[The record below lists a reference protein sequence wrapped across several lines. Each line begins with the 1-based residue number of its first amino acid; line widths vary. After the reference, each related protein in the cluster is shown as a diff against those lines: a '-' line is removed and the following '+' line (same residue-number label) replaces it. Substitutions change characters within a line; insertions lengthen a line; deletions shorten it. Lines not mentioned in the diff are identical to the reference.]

1 MMTCD
6 IKLQMCRSSRP
17 LLSSPIACHQVGH
30 RHSMALRSIQC
41 CSTSDVPRLAAQQS
55 RSRCTAQPH
64 QQHHLHLAP
73 PLLLHSQSN
82 FSQGRKAAAVLVT
95 AAAHEQPVV
104 DVAAGQASSSSR
116 PQPSGSTSSS
126 TKSRKQ
132 QAPSSS
138 SSRGSSSS
146 SSEDSSSGPDI
157 SIKVLSGPSELSA
170 VAKLRAEAYYE
181 VRQGPTSLTNL
192 TDIVLRSVTMHLPC
206 GTVWIISIV

>member
-30 RHSMALRSIQC
+30 RHSMPLRSIQC

-82 FSQGRKAAAVLVT
+82 FSQGRNAAAVLVA

-104 DVAAGQASSSSR
+104 DVAAGQASSSST
-116 PQPSGSTSSS
+116 PQPRGSTSTSSS

-132 QAPSSS
+132 QASSS
-138 SSRGSSSS
+138 SSSSGSSSS

-157 SIKVLSGPSELSA
+157 SIKVLSEPSELSA

-181 VRQGPTSLTNL
+181 VR
-192 TDIVLRSVTMHLPC
+192 
-206 GTVWIISIV
+206 